1 MMPRHYRPLVV
12 GVVLFVMS
20 LGLVA
25 ALAACRENLVTMVC
39 FALAACL
46 FSFASAIAFVAA
58 TFACGKDK

>member
-1 MMPRHYRPLVV
+1 MPRHYWSLVV
-12 GVVLFVMS
+12 GVVLFLMS

-25 ALAACRENLVTMVC
+25 ALVVCRENPVTMVC
-39 FALAACL
+39 FSLGACL